1 MNAGFQKDIGFGCV
15 RLANTPL
22 LHLTLVPRYISEID
36 NIFTTRP
43 AFFAKTALDSR
54 RRKSTED
61 SYAYDFDDNASS
73 PKKHRTIKSFQ
84 PKTENQKAFLEL
96 MRDDEVDI
104 IIAIGPAGTG
114 KTMLACYAAIEAI
127 RLEKVNKI
135 VITRPVVSVDEDI
148 GFLPGSLESKMD
160 PWTRPIFDTL
170 RETYSAKEIEK
181 MMEEGIIEI
190 VPLGFMRGR
199 TFKNTWI
206 IADEMQNSS
215 PTQMFM
221 LATRIGEGSK
231 MIITGDL
238 NQSDLNPRHNGLLEI
253 YNKVYLSERRHGA
266 NCVRYVELDKEDVQR
281 SRAAKKIL
289 DIYEMDVDGDDYNG
303 DDGDDVDV
311 DGMFSGLDDN
321 EPPTSP
327 LNLSSES
334 LTAFRKY
341 SLVCPSIPTL
351 VAPLIR
357 SEIVEES
364 TLYYND
370 LPSPVD
376 NSSVART
383 PEQINVGGRGLS
395 REDLQNEVGLVSS
408 KDNAKNDQI
417 VEDTTDTATASTA
430 ATSTASTA
438 ATSTASIATEWIEIE
453 NDAALIPLKHI
464 NQLKKL
470 R

>member
-1 MNAGFQKDIGFGCV
+1 MNTFYFPSLLLLSSIGMNAGFQKDIGFGCV

-22 LHLTLVPRYISEID
+22 IHLTLVPRYISEID

-43 AFFAKTALDSR
+43 AFFAKTALESKRKKDS
-54 RRKSTED
+54 D
-61 SYAYDFDDNASS
+61 AYEFDDYASDA
-73 PKKHRTIKSFQ
+73 KKHRASVKTFQ
-84 PKTENQKAFLEL
+84 PKTENQKAFLDL
-96 MRDDEVDI
+96 LRNDAVDI

-114 KTMLACYAAIEAI
+114 KTMLACYAAVEAL
-127 RLEKVNKI
+127 RSKKVNKI

-170 RETYSAKEIEK
+170 RESYSAKEIEN

-238 NQSDLNPRHNGLLEI
+238 NQSDLNPKHNGLLEI
-253 YNKVYLSERRHGA
+253 YNKVRSSERRQLGA
-266 NCVRYVELDKEDVQR
+266 TCVRYVELDKEDVQR
-281 SRAAKKIL
+281 SRAAKTIL
-289 DIYEMDVDGDDYNG
+289 DIYEEDRD
-303 DDGDDVDV
+303 DDGP
-311 DGMFSGLDDN
+311 LWT
-321 EPPTSP
+321 PPTP
-327 LNLSSES
+327 LPLCPRSGVLADEPI
-334 LTAFRKY
+334 LT
-341 SLVCPSIPTL
+341 
-351 VAPLIR
+351 
-357 SEIVEES
+357 
-364 TLYYND
+364 YND
-370 LPSPVD
+370 LPLEVE
-376 NSSVART
+376 VAVEIATNATATTEILCESDIPPETDSCTNTSASIDLT
-383 PEQINVGGRGLS
+383 PEWV
-395 REDLQNEVGLVSS
+395 
-408 KDNAKNDQI
+408 
-417 VEDTTDTATASTA
+417 
-430 ATSTASTA
+430 
-438 ATSTASIATEWIEIE
+438 EIE

-464 NQLKKL
+464 KQLKNL

>member
-1 MNAGFQKDIGFGCV
+1 MDAASSI
-15 RLANTPL
+15 T
-22 LHLTLVPRYISEID
+22 E
-36 NIFTTRP
+36 
-43 AFFAKTALDSR
+43 LDSR

-61 SYAYDFDDNASS
+61 SDAYDFDDNASS

-114 KTMLACYAAIEAI
+114 KTMLACYAAIEAL

-238 NQSDLNPRHNGLLEI
+238 HQSDLNPRHNGLLEI
-253 YNKVYLSERRHGA
+253 YNKVCWSERRHGA
-266 NCVRYVELDKEDVQR
+266 NCVRYVELDKDDVQR

-289 DIYEMDVDGDDYNG
+289 DIYEMDEEDDVDYNG
-303 DDGDDVDV
+303 DDDVDVIEDEDV
-311 DGMFSGLDDN
+311 DGMFSDN
-321 EPPTSP
+321 ELPPLP
-327 LNLSSES
+327 LNLSSENES
-334 LTAFRKY
+334 AVGLT
-341 SLVCPSIPTL
+341 
-351 VAPLIR
+351 
-357 SEIVEES
+357 SEIVSES

-370 LPSPVD
+370 LPSPVVD
-376 NSSVART
+376 SSV
-383 PEQINVGGRGLS
+383 
-395 REDLQNEVGLVSS
+395 
-408 KDNAKNDQI
+408 AKNDQI
-417 VEDTTDTATASTA
+417 VAN
-430 ATSTASTA
+430 TSTASTA
-438 ATSTASIATEWIEIE
+438 STAATEWIEIE

-464 NQLKKL
+464 KQLKKL